1 MRRISEVS
9 HDGGVRGLRPWVG
22 VGRAAGTGRG
32 LVVAAIVVAGGS
44 AGGSSWSLPGAPLSG
59 VARALTMQHCVTSYG
74 SYYSI
79 TNVGNGMELDAKNCG
94 TANGTVAHPWQEL
107 DNTCQ
112 QWNIAP

>member
-1 MRRISEVS
+1 MRIRLST
-9 HDGGVRGLRPWVG
+9 W
-22 VGRAAGTGRG
+22 RACCDYYLLYST
-32 LVVAAIVVAGGS
+32 AAY
-44 AGGSSWSLPGAPLSG
+44 GSSSNLFLRDA
-59 VARALTMQHCVTSYG
+59 MQHCVTSYG